1 VQRLQDAL
9 ASRDEYEERLEESR
23 KELVSVRKD
32 CMEFQ
37 SQLEMMKVA
46 HLSGL
51 RQNTGNSLFGEVE
64 DQRLEMEK
72 KLISINVKYDSL
84 QKTHAITKQ
93 QLHKLKAQIGAL
105 LSTGSSQ
112 ADVVRLKQLELTL
125 HQKQSEIRK
134 LQARL
139 KDLQDNGS
147 KGELLSQLKSY
158 HKAFS
163 DFRDK
168 RGYVELLQGELERSR
183 AQVTELHTQLDE
195 KETLQLAKDD
205 VLQMTQNKLHKVE
218 VVAQKLRQQQAK
230 DHIHFQDIKAKYQTD
245 MEQLQQELNLLR
257 AAQAKSN
264 NQNSSHSQDGERERT
279 PVEGYC
285 KNTVVSPLSC
295 ESLLIASV
303 LPTHDSKL
311 SEQSISRREN
321 DSQFNDIPPQQF
333 QRDVSGLHDSL
344 DKPTINHAAVP
355 VVSLMSSQVRSGVSV
370 HSSPMEL
377 TCVQGAEPSKH
388 GQCNG
393 ISKQQGKLTVSNFDP
408 TPKQNKDNDT
418 TSSSSLTA
426 KNSEGLCN
434 SHMSEVRLII
444 P

>member
-1 VQRLQDAL
+1 L
-9 ASRDEYEERLEESR
+9 Y
-23 KELVSVRKD
+23 
-32 CMEFQ
+32 
-37 SQLEMMKVA
+37 
-46 HLSGL
+46 
-51 RQNTGNSLFGEVE
+51 
-64 DQRLEMEK
+64 
-72 KLISINVKYDSL
+72 
-84 QKTHAITKQ
+84 
-93 QLHKLKAQIGAL
+93 
-105 LSTGSSQ
+105 
-112 ADVVRLKQLELTL
+112 
-125 HQKQSEIRK
+125 
-134 LQARL
+134 
-139 KDLQDNGS
+139 
-147 KGELLSQLKSY
+147 
-158 HKAFS
+158 
-163 DFRDK
+163 
-168 RGYVELLQGELERSR
+168 R

-230 DHIHFQDIKAKYQTD
+230 DHIHFQDIKAKYQTGMQNHHTMIHSRIPLWIVTD

-434 SHMSEVRLII
+434 SHMSENKDRDMVKITSRKLGTSSKPSPKII
-444 P
+444 EAKNVAMPSECRQQ